1 MSHPI
6 EPAQTFHPAESI
18 EFADQSVV
26 SKTIVKKPTG
36 NITLFAF
43 DKGEGLAEHSSP
55 HEALVQLLDGKAEI
69 TIGGNPNMLETGQ
82 CIILPA
88 DIPHAIKA
96 VERFKM
102 MLVMIKNNPQ

>member
-6 EPAQTFHPAESI
+6 ESAQTFHPAESV
-18 EFADQSVV
+18 EYAGQSVV

-43 DKGEGLAEHSSP
+43 DRGEGLAEHSSP
-55 HEALVQLLDGKAEI
+55 HEALVQILDGKAEI
-69 TIGGNPNMLETGQ
+69 VIGGQPHLLETGQ

-88 DIPHAIKA
+88 DVPHGLKA

-102 MLVMIKNNPQ
+102 MLVRIKNN